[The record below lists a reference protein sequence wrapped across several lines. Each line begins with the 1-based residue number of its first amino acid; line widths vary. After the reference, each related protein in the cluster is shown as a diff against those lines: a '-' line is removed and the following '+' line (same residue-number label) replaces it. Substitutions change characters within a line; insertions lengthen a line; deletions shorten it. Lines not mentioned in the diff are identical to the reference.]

1 MTDKGHFIEVNP
13 LQWALRRFTDVGG
26 SVYFPFICEGSANE
40 FQCTDQKS
48 PRIDILNA
56 AKLINVSNQ
65 CIFFLIRS
73 SRLPTFCGI
82 FVCGPLQFKVK
93 RQFIS
98 PLIGYY
104 RGSGFDSK
112 LKRHQ
117 LTNSWHAK
125 DARACCGCFAGLG
138 ISRGGKKQK
147 VIKAGK
153 SFIILNELLALKT

>member
-1 MTDKGHFIEVNP
+1 M
-13 LQWALRRFTDVGG
+13 
-26 SVYFPFICEGSANE
+26 YFPFICEGSANE
-40 FQCTDQKS
+40 FQCTDQKP
-48 PRIDILNA
+48 PRIDKLNA

-73 SRLPTFCGI
+73 SRDPTFCGI
-82 FVCGPLQFKVK
+82 FVCGPLQFKLK

-98 PLIGYY
+98 PRIGYY
-104 RGSGFDSK
+104 RESGFDSK
-112 LKRHQ
+112 LT
-117 LTNSWHAK
+117 LSATNSWHAK

-147 VIKAGK
+147 LIKAGK